1 MASRPDGD
9 VWNIVD
15 NDKDSQH
22 YGRNFKLDFSY
33 ISREEI
39 KDVVKD
45 YVWQNYRVGNKT
57 LSRLYGEVNSWFKH
71 FIKYADAKR
80 ITSLNSLD
88 NAVIDEYVSYL
99 HTTLSD
105 KTNKPLS
112 YNYQKVCLDVLKSVI
127 RWCQLHRPNDVPT
140 IEIFTGS
147 EYIGINRKVKIDFIP
162 DDVVAQIN
170 EALKKEEN
178 PYLKYGIIILQSTGM
193 RIGDLLKLRIDCIKP
208 HLISGY
214 TIEWTQHKGR
224 KDKAPMPVRS
234 ECVAAIEK
242 LIEITAELRSEA
254 DEKDKDTLMIYR
266 VSKGIG
272 AGSVSVITTMTFTTN
287 WFRDFIKR
295 NNIKDANGDYYN
307 LTSHQFRRTL
317 GTDMLSKGTNINV
330 IQNVLGHS
338 DPFVTKRFYADVK
351 DKERAEVFKSVG
363 VIGNI
368 NQIQSSAFDNVSE
381 FEWFKANKDKGACMC
396 DGYCTKPVVD
406 GKICDRLL
414 KRQKC
419 YTCSRYIT
427 TPEYLEAHKK
437 HLATDMKE
445 TVKQYAYYKLGKVKP
460 QTVRNYINGYLPMF
474 VEYCSISGIHSFA
487 DVTLENYLN
496 FNLWMKDEKKVAT
509 GTGNS
514 ACHVVEEIIRIG
526 QIKGWN
532 VPQFHLPKTET
543 SNQLWNTKKSM
554 KTNKTKP
561 IPEDVFDKILYHAVH
576 DEKDALTKAGIIIQ
590 SQTGLR
596 INEVLSIQEG
606 CVKRTSDG
614 YDYME
619 VTLGKTEKGE
629 PIIHKVFINNLV
641 KDAIAELSEY
651 TAELRKESGLKEL
664 FLCKNRNKG
673 NLIDVYNSDRFGLRK
688 YNAFI
693 KKYDIRDNKGELY
706 QLASHQF
713 RATFV
718 RELIKRKVPIAMIMK
733 QYSHV
738 SIEMTAHYLTLQEEE
753 VKEIYSDMILSPESR
768 IAGLRAKEIKG
779 KLDDLFHG
787 KTEDEIDDVITGLA
801 KTMSFNPLPTGV
813 CLYDFRRGNCTDG
826 DGCFFYNCPNYI
838 TEVQFY
844 PILKDEL
851 DLLEKE
857 MARLKELGHEREW
870 QKQYIKYKYLKP
882 LVESL
887 EVQLNGKESVG

>member
-1 MASRPDGD
+1 M
-9 VWNIVD
+9 
-15 NDKDSQH
+15 
-22 YGRNFKLDFSY
+22 
-33 ISREEI
+33 
-39 KDVVKD
+39 
-45 YVWQNYRVGNKT
+45 
-57 LSRLYGEVNSWFKH
+57 
-71 FIKYADAKR
+71 
-80 ITSLNSLD
+80 
-88 NAVIDEYVSYL
+88 
-99 HTTLSD
+99 
-105 KTNKPLS
+105 
-112 YNYQKVCLDVLKSVI
+112 
-127 RWCQLHRPNDVPT
+127 
-140 IEIFTGS
+140 
-147 EYIGINRKVKIDFIP
+147 
-162 DDVVAQIN
+162 
-170 EALKKEEN
+170 
-178 PYLKYGIIILQSTGM
+178 
-193 RIGDLLKLRIDCIKP
+193 
-208 HLISGY
+208 
-214 TIEWTQHKGR
+214 
-224 KDKAPMPVRS
+224 
-234 ECVAAIEK
+234 
-242 LIEITAELRSEA
+242 
-254 DEKDKDTLMIYR
+254 
-266 VSKGIG
+266 
-272 AGSVSVITTMTFTTN
+272 
-287 WFRDFIKR
+287 
-295 NNIKDANGDYYN
+295 
-307 LTSHQFRRTL
+307 
-317 GTDMLSKGTNINV
+317 
-330 IQNVLGHS
+330 
-338 DPFVTKRFYADVK
+338 
-351 DKERAEVFKSVG
+351 
-363 VIGNI
+363 
-368 NQIQSSAFDNVSE
+368 
-381 FEWFKANKDKGACMC
+381 
-396 DGYCTKPVVD
+396 
-406 GKICDRLL
+406 
-414 KRQKC
+414 
-419 YTCSRYIT
+419 
-427 TPEYLEAHKK
+427 
-437 HLATDMKE
+437 
-445 TVKQYAYYKLGKVKP
+445 
-460 QTVRNYINGYLPMF
+460 
-474 VEYCSISGIHSFA
+474 
-487 DVTLENYLN
+487 
-496 FNLWMKDEKKVAT
+496 AT
-509 GTGNS
+509 GTGFIT
-514 ACHVVEEIIRIG
+514 CHVVEEIIRIG

-543 SNQLWNTKKSM
+543 ANQLWNTKKSM

-561 IPEDVFDKILYHAVH
+561 IPEDVFDKILYHAIH
-576 DEKDALTKAGIIIQ
+576 DEKDVLTKAGIIIQ

-753 VKEIYSDMILSPESR
+753 VKEIYSDMILSPESK

-787 KTEDEIDDVITGLA
+787 KTEDEINGVITDLA

-857 MARLKELGHEREW
+857 MARLKELGQEPAY
-870 QKQYIKYKYLKP
+870 QVQAVKYKYLKP

-887 EVQLNGKESVG
+887 EVQLNV

>member
-22 YGRNFKLDFSY
+22 YGRNFKFDFSY
-33 ISREEI
+33 ISSKEI

-88 NAVIDEYVSYL
+88 NVVIDEYVSYL

-224 KDKAPMPVRS
+224 RDKAPMPVRS

-242 LIEITAELRSEA
+242 LIEVTSELRNEA
-254 DEKDKDTLMIYR
+254 DEKDKDILMIHR
-266 VSKGIG
+266 IPKGIS
-272 AGSVSVITTMTFTTN
+272 AGSVSVIASSTFATN

-317 GTDMLSKGTNINV
+317 GTDMLSKGININV
-330 IQNVLGHS
+330 IQHVLGHS
-338 DPFVTKRFYADVK
+338 DPSVTKRFYADVK

-368 NQIQSSAFDNVSE
+368 NQIQSSVFDNVSE

-406 GKICDRLL
+406 GKICDRLI

-437 HLATDMKE
+437 HLANLE
-445 TVKQYAYYKLGKVKP
+445 KQLEEGAIYGEHYAEH
-460 QTVRNYINGYLPMF
+460 F
-474 VEYCSISGIHSFA
+474 
-487 DVTLENYLN
+487 
-496 FNLWMKDEKKVAT
+496 
-509 GTGNS
+509 
-514 ACHVVEEIIRIG
+514 
-526 QIKGWN
+526 
-532 VPQFHLPKTET
+532 
-543 SNQLWNTKKSM
+543 
-554 KTNKTKP
+554 
-561 IPEDVFDKILYHAVH
+561 IPTI
-576 DEKDALTKAGIIIQ
+576 
-590 SQTGLR
+590 
-596 INEVLSIQEG
+596 EVLKVIIERLEG
-606 CVKRTSDG
+606 
-614 YDYME
+614 
-619 VTLGKTEKGE
+619 LQ
-629 PIIHKVFINNLV
+629 N
-641 KDAIAELSEY
+641 
-651 TAELRKESGLKEL
+651 
-664 FLCKNRNKG
+664 G
-673 NLIDVYNSDRFGLRK
+673 N
-688 YNAFI
+688 
-693 KKYDIRDNKGELY
+693 
-706 QLASHQF
+706 
-713 RATFV
+713 
-718 RELIKRKVPIAMIMK
+718 
-733 QYSHV
+733 
-738 SIEMTAHYLTLQEEE
+738 
-753 VKEIYSDMILSPESR
+753 
-768 IAGLRAKEIKG
+768 
-779 KLDDLFHG
+779 
-787 KTEDEIDDVITGLA
+787 
-801 KTMSFNPLPTGV
+801 
-813 CLYDFRRGNCTDG
+813 
-826 DGCFFYNCPNYI
+826 
-838 TEVQFY
+838 
-844 PILKDEL
+844 
-851 DLLEKE
+851 
-857 MARLKELGHEREW
+857 
-870 QKQYIKYKYLKP
+870 
-882 LVESL
+882 
-887 EVQLNGKESVG
+887 